1 MDPGGRGARS
11 ETGQAVLDRL
21 ADKQL
26 VIVSGKGGVGRTTMA
41 TVIGLGLAARGRRT
55 LIATTGHDDRL
66 AWMLGQ
72 PTLTDIARP
81 VGDNLSI
88 QRLVPQTCLREYGTM
103 VLRSARIATAVI
115 DNKIVR
121 RLLHAIPGMD
131 DFAVVGKAWHEAA
144 RGDDFDVV
152 VFDGP
157 ATGHLMYTLGLPQ
170 AILDTIAA
178 GPLTKEAGLMQ
189 ATLADPTKTEA
200 VLVGLPER
208 WPLTEL
214 AELGEALGNRIGIAL
229 RTIIVNGIWP
239 APTVPFADDGSDP
252 ALAETLRHLGE
263 LTVVGE
269 SHRAELSSFAAG
281 DTAHDLG
288 LTEMLVVPWR
298 WEGISDRAG
307 VEELWTMLD
316 RDGSTS
322 MVAAS

>member
-1 MDPGGRGARS
+1 MVPDGRAARS
-11 ETGQAVLDRL
+11 ESGQSVLDRL

-81 VGDNLSI
+81 VGDNLWA

-103 VLRSARIATAVI
+103 VLRSARIATAVF
-115 DNKIVR
+115 DNKIIR

-144 RGDDFDVV
+144 RGTDFDTII
-152 VFDGP
+152 FDGP

-178 GPLTKEAGLMQ
+178 GPLTKEAQLMQ
-189 ATLADPTKTEA
+189 ATLSDPSKTEA

-214 AELGEALGNRIGIAL
+214 AELGEALGHRMGIAL
-229 RTIIVNGIWP
+229 RTIVVNGIWP
-239 APTVPFADDGSDP
+239 APSTAFADDGSHAGLGD
-252 ALAETLRHLGE
+252 TLEHLRE
-263 LTVVGE
+263 LEAVGA
-269 SHRAELSSFAAG
+269 SHRAELASFIASDKAQ
-281 DTAHDLG
+281 ALG
-288 LTEMLVVPWR
+288 LSEMLAVPWR
-298 WEGISDRAG
+298 WKGISDRAA
-307 VEELWTMLD
+307 VEALWSSLD
-316 RDGSTS
+316 RDD
-322 MVAAS
+322 ASVLADAS

>member
-11 ETGQAVLDRL
+11 QSGQSVLDRL

-72 PTLTDIARP
+72 PTLTDVARP

-103 VLRSARIATAVI
+103 VLRSARIATAVF
-115 DNKIVR
+115 DNKIIR

-131 DFAVVGKAWHEAA
+131 DFAVVGKAWHEAS
-144 RGDDFDVV
+144 RGSDFDVV
-152 VFDGP
+152 IFDGP

-178 GPLTKEAGLMQ
+178 GPLTKEAALMQ
-189 ATLADPTKTEA
+189 ATLSDSSKTEA

-214 AELGEALGNRIGIAL
+214 AELGDTLGHRMGIAL
-229 RTIIVNGIWP
+229 HTIVVNGIWP
-239 APTVPFADDGSDP
+239 APSTKFADDGSNP
-252 ALAETLRHLGE
+252 ALGETLRHLAE
-263 LTVVGE
+263 LEAVGE
-269 SHRAELSSFAAG
+269 SHRAELASFVASDKAK
-281 DTAHDLG
+281 ALG
-288 LTEMLVVPWR
+288 LSEMLAVPWR
-298 WEGISDRAG
+298 WKGIADRAAI
-307 VEELWTMLD
+307 EALWTMLD
-316 RDGSTS
+316 RDE
-322 MVAAS
+322 AAVLADAS